1 MVSIKKALAFGV
13 AALISLNLLCE
24 ALIIDHKCT
33 DVSKVPKSYIE
44 KAKSTF
50 KISYGHTSHG
60 SQIVSGMQALKKS
73 DAKLFAFANTP
84 AENSLLFF
92 DKTPGGDLGNPD
104 RVTWAER
111 TRELLRGNDKG
122 VNLVMWSWCGQVS
135 NASEKDIQTYL
146 DLMSGLENEFPDV
159 KFVYMT
165 GHLDGSGK
173 DGNLNKRNDQIRDF
187 CRKNGKI
194 LFDFADIESYDPDG
208 KVNYMEKR
216 ANDAC
221 EYIDNG
227 AKKN

>member
-1 MVSIKKALAFGV
+1 MPNF
-13 AALISLNLLCE
+13 LL
-24 ALIIDHKCT
+24 LPT
-33 DVSKVPKSYIE
+33 
-44 KAKSTF
+44 
-50 KISYGHTSHG
+50 
-60 SQIVSGMQALKKS
+60 
-73 DAKLFAFANTP
+73 TP

-92 DKTPGGDLGNPD
+92 DKAPSGDLGNPD
-104 RVTWAER
+104 RVTWADR
-111 TRELLRGNDKG
+111 TRELLKGSAKG

-146 DLMSGLENEFPDV
+146 DLMNGLEKEFTDV

-165 GHLDGSGK
+165 GHLDGSSK

-208 KVNYMEKR
+208 KVDFMEKK

-227 AKKN
+227 AKKNWADEWLAKNPNRYVLSDRAAHSRPLNVALKGNAFWWMLARLAGWKP